1 MNIFYTHPNPEICAL
16 NHSNR
21 HCIKMILEYAQMLST
36 AHRKLD
42 GHKLADEWG
51 LMKATHESHPC
62 TFWVEQ
68 STYHYKWL
76 YDVWV
81 YLLFQ
86 YRETYGRS
94 HKAERLIAHL
104 SNTPFNMLKRGFK
117 PPYPVGDVELAKQ
130 EKDVTIFYKKYLINK
145 YNAWDAKGYSFD
157 YPWGFPNW
165 LSKQNGEWTYV
176 SSVK

>member
-1 MNIFYTHPNPEICAL
+1 MNIFYTHPNPGNCAM
-16 NHSNR
+16 NHCNR

-42 GHKLADEWG
+42 GHKWADEQG
-51 LMKATHESHPC
+51 LMKSTHESHPC

-81 YLLFQ
+81 NLLFQ
-86 YRETYGRS
+86 YRTTYGREHS
-94 HKAERLIAHL
+94 KAYLIAPLLHP
-104 SNTPFNMLKRGFK
+104 PFNMVKRGFK
-117 PPYPVGDVELAKQ
+117 PPYCVGNEELAKQ
-130 EKDVTIFYKKYLINK
+130 VKDVTMFYKLYLISK
-145 YNAWDAKGYSFD
+145 YNAWDAKGYSFN

-165 LSKQNGEWTYV
+165 LSKKDGEWIYV
-176 SSVK
+176 DCSK

>member
-1 MNIFYTHPNPEICAL
+1 MNIFYTHASAEVCAL
-16 NHSNR
+16 DHSNR

-42 GHKLADEWG
+42 GHRWADEQG
-51 LMKATHESHPC
+51 LMKSTHENHPC

-76 YDVWV
+76 FDMWV
-81 YLLFQ
+81 YLLYQ
-86 YRETYGRS
+86 YRTTYGRN
-94 HKAERLIAHL
+94 HKVESLMPALV
-104 SNTPFNMLKRGFK
+104 NTPYNMVKRGFK
-117 PPYPVGDVELAKQ
+117 PCYPVGDVELAKQ
-130 EKDVTIFYKKYLINK
+130 IKDVKLYYRYYLIQK

-165 LSKQNGEWTYV
+165 LSKQDGRWVYV
-176 SSVK
+176 GTN